1 MAGYDDDD
9 EDYSDIETPEYDE
22 PPIDPVAAR
31 AEATWRGIALLDHIK
46 DPELKAKGVLMLD
59 AIRRSFK
66 TLPAGDLSVISSDK
80 K

>member
-1 MAGYDDDD
+1 MRDDD
-9 EDYSDIETPEYDE
+9 EDYSDIEVPDFEE
-22 PPIDPVAAR
+22 PALDPVAAR

-66 TLPAGDLSVISSDK
+66 TLPSGDLSSIQGGK
-80 K
+80 Q

>member
-1 MAGYDDDD
+1 MSDDYE
-9 EDYSDIETPEYDE
+9 EDFSDVEVPVYDE
-22 PPIDPVAAR
+22 PPLDPVAAR

-66 TLPAGDLSVISSDK
+66 TLPSGDLTTIQGGKS
-80 K
+80 